1 VPRFFREEERY
12 GRSLSSF
19 ENDDMSTSFENDGT
33 DFHTS
38 LTQSHIEYI
47 EQSDYSANMSRH
59 GDISSS
65 PDTVGVCVF
74 QYPMPRLH
82 TNEEVM
88 ENAKKIC
95 DIVKGTKMGLPGMD
109 LIVFPEYSTMGIMY
123 DRQEMFDTA
132 CAIPG
137 PLTDMFGKAC
147 REAGVWGVFSLT
159 GEQHED
165 HPNKNPYNTLVLINN
180 EGEIVQKYR
189 KLLPWTPI
197 EGWTPGNLGTVV
209 TEGPKGMKVSMIIC
223 DDGNYPEI
231 WRDCS
236 MRGAELIIRPQGY
249 MYPAKEQQVQIS
261 KTMAWCNQVYVAVA
275 NAAGF
280 DGVYT
285 YFGHS
290 AIIGMDGRTL
300 GECSTEING
309 IQYAQLSISGI
320 RDARANDQSQ
330 NQLFKLTHRGYTGWS
345 LFCRIGGVMVPRC
358 CCCYC
363 LLFLSDVT
371 TTDQLICLPNLSSEI
386 RQEFTPTET
395 ERKD

>member
-1 VPRFFREEERY
+1 MTFPKYLWYPPRPKSEEEARKMRLTY
-12 GRSLSSF
+12 LSNFVASNLWEDCCSHNTLCIDSFVASRQQRSPRNNGRS
-19 ENDDMSTSFENDGT
+19 
-33 DFHTS
+33 
-38 LTQSHIEYI
+38 IYI
-47 EQSDYSANMSRH
+47 HSIMSRH

-137 PLTDMFGKAC
+137 PLTDMFGTAC
-147 REAGVWGVFSLT
+147 KEAGVWGVFSLT

-165 HPNKNPYNTLVLINN
+165 HPNKNPYNTLVLIND

-197 EGWTPGNLGTVV
+197 EGWTPGNLGTIV
-209 TEGPKGMKVSMIIC
+209 TEGPKGMKVSLIIC

-231 WRDCS
+231 WRDCA
-236 MRGAELIIRPQGY
+236 MRGAELVVRPQVRR
-249 MYPAKEQQVQIS
+249 AVSLLII
-261 KTMAWCNQVYVAVA
+261 AVA
-275 NAAGF
+275 
-280 DGVYT
+280 T
-285 YFGHS
+285 
-290 AIIGMDGRTL
+290 
-300 GECSTEING
+300 
-309 IQYAQLSISGI
+309 I
-320 RDARANDQSQ
+320 RFPS
-330 NQLFKLTHRGYTGWS
+330 
-345 LFCRIGGVMVPRC
+345 
-358 CCCYC
+358 C
-363 LLFLSDVT
+363 LL
-371 TTDQLICLPNLSSEI
+371 SSVRAHSI
-386 RQEFTPTET
+386 
-395 ERKD
+395 